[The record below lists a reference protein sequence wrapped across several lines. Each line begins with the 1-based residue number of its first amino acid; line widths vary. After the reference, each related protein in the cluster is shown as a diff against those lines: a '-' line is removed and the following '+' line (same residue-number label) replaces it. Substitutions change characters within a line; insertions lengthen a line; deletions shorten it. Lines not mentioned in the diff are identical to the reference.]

1 MIISM
6 TQRQLATETMENQLT
21 MTLFDASRK
30 MAADRWLVE
39 VVLQIEV
46 PVRANWFNDKLAP
59 PAPLADMTALLG
71 ERFNFEYRD
80 RRTFVDAG
88 EKDALV
94 EKMRADLI
102 AMAPRYY
109 GHPEFAARLISK
121 RYREK
126 VAQRGVG

>member
-1 MIISM
+1 M
-6 TQRQLATETMENQLT
+6 TQRQIATKTLENQLT
-21 MTLFDASRK
+21 LNLFDASRK

-46 PVRANWFNDKLAP
+46 PVRADWFNDELTP
-59 PAPLADMTALLG
+59 PAPLADMIAVLG
-71 ERFNFEYRD
+71 ERLSFEYRD

-94 EKMRADLI
+94 EKMQTDLL

-109 GHPEFAARLISK
+109 GHPAFAARLIGK
-121 RYREK
+121 RYRDKAAPRNVE
-126 VAQRGVG
+126 

>member
-1 MIISM
+1 M
-6 TQRQLATETMENQLT
+6 TQRPLATETLENQLT
-21 MTLFDASRK
+21 LNLFDASRK

-46 PVRANWFNDKLAP
+46 PVRAKWFDDKLTP
-59 PAPLADMTALLG
+59 PAPLADMTAVLG
-71 ERFNFEYRD
+71 ECFNFEYRD

-94 EKMRADLI
+94 DKMRADLI

-109 GHPEFAARLISK
+109 GHPAFAARLISK

-126 VAQRGVG
+126 VAQKGVG